1 MSYNFTLTL
10 HPWGNP
16 NECGD
21 VKIDP
26 EALYGA
32 WDHKDGSEGGGLWF
46 ELLDDGRL
54 DLVDYD
60 GYYYL
65 PKAVVKALREAGV
78 SVDETFE

>member
-1 MSYNFTLTL
+1 MSYNFTTTL
-10 HPWGNP
+10 HPWENST
-16 NECGD
+16 EYGD

-60 GYYYL
+60 GHWCL
-65 PKAVVKALREAGV
+65 PKAVVKALRESGV
-78 SVDETFE
+78 SVDETFD